1 MAEIGLMITLVGM
14 NLAVVGILVGMFRS
28 NRQPRLTNGK
38 NGRSMSNPG
47 VDPDEVRI
55 GDVSVGYF
63 EKQRIEAINECMDK
77 CRQNCGKAIATAVKD
92 GFRES
97 TTELVKAIQE
107 GVQGA

>member
-1 MAEIGLMITLVGM
+1 MAEIGLMITVVGL
-14 NLAVVGILVGMFRS
+14 NLAMVGILVGLFRS
-28 NRQPRLTNGK
+28 NKVPRLTNGK
-38 NGRSMSNPG
+38 NGAEKRNPG

-63 EKQRIEAINECMDK
+63 EKQRIEAMNECMDK

-107 GVQGA
+107 GVQDA